1 MIYLMMT
8 DQSFREVA
16 DATEACVENG
26 EVVCYNLEGS
36 LVASFDAASVTAYGA
51 NEALKDPDAAI
62 EPVGG
67 GVRRERELAEAPLS
81 SVRMDAGVT
90 A

>member
-8 DQSFREVA
+8 DQSFREVP

-26 EVVCYNLEGS
+26 QVVCYTLEGS
-36 LVASFDAASVTAYGA
+36 MVASFDAASVTAYGTH
-51 NEALKDPDAAI
+51 EALKDPDATI
-62 EPVGG
+62 QPVGG
-67 GVRRERELAEAPLS
+67 GVRRERELVEAPLS
-81 SVRMDAGVT
+81 SVRMEIGLT